1 MCNEAPFRYTSLSN
15 APRAILFRVN
25 DAPDAR
31 ALDDASLA
39 RRIAA
44 APHGGDAEA
53 EAELCRR
60 MAPRLRLY
68 GLRHLRD
75 GHAAADLAQQ
85 VLMMTLERLRAGKLR
100 QPEMLA
106 SFMLGMCRMVVLDL
120 RRTQARRERLL
131 DEFADDVPIADSPG
145 EPRLDH
151 ARLLHCLD
159 GLSERERSVLVLTF
173 YDDRPALAVAREMGL
188 SEGNVRVIRHRG
200 LQRLR
205 DCVTGAGAV
214 A

>member
-1 MCNEAPFRYTSLSN
+1 MKDGPD
-15 APRAILFRVN
+15 PRAF
-25 DAPDAR
+25 
-31 ALDDASLA
+31 DDASLA

-53 EAELCRR
+53 EAELFSR
-60 MAPRLRLY
+60 MAPRVRLY

-75 GHAAADLAQQ
+75 GHAAADLVQQ

-100 QPEMLA
+100 EPEMLA
-106 SFMLGMCRMVVLDL
+106 SFMFGMCRMVVLEL
-120 RRTQARRERLL
+120 RRTHARRERLL
-131 DEFADDVPIADSPG
+131 TEFADDVPIADSSIA
-145 EPRLDH
+145 PRLDH
-151 ARLLHCLD
+151 ERLLHCLD

-173 YDDRPALAVAREMGL
+173 YDDQSALAVAGELGV

-205 DCVTGAGAV
+205 DCVTGAEAT

>member
-1 MCNEAPFRYTSLSN
+1 
-15 APRAILFRVN
+15 
-25 DAPDAR
+25 
-31 ALDDASLA
+31 LA

-44 APHGGDAEA
+44 TPHGGDAEA

-60 MAPRLRLY
+60 MAPRVRFY

-75 GHAAADLAQQ
+75 EHAAADLAQQ

-100 QPEMLA
+100 EPEMLA
-106 SFMLGMCRMVVLDL
+106 SFMLGMCRMVVLES
-120 RRTQARRERLL
+120 RRTYARRERLL
-131 DEFADDVPIADSPG
+131 SEFADDVPFADPSTA
-145 EPRLDH
+145 PRLDH

-173 YDDRPALAVAREMGL
+173 YDDQPALTVARELGL

-205 DCVTGAGAV
+205 DCVTGAEA
-214 A
+214 AA

>member
-1 MCNEAPFRYTSLSN
+1 
-15 APRAILFRVN
+15 VK
-25 DAPDAR
+25 DGPDSR
-31 ALDDASLA
+31 SLDDASLA

-44 APHGGDAEA
+44 ARHGGDVEA

-60 MAPRLRLY
+60 MAPRLRFY
-68 GLRHLRD
+68 GLKHLRD
-75 GHAAADLAQQ
+75 EHAAADLAQQ

-100 QPEMLA
+100 EPEMLA
-106 SFMLGMCRMVVLDL
+106 SFMLGMCRMVVLEL
-120 RRTQARRERLL
+120 RRTYARRERLL
-131 DEFADDVPIADSPG
+131 AEFTDDVPIADSSTA
-145 EPRLDH
+145 PRLDH

-159 GLSERERSVLVLTF
+159 GLAERERSVLVLTF
-173 YDDRPALAVAREMGL
+173 YDEQPALAVARELGL

-205 DCVTGAGAV
+205 DCVTGERAA

>member
-1 MCNEAPFRYTSLSN
+1 MCNEAPFHYTSLSN
-15 APRAILFRVN
+15 AARAILFRVN
-25 DAPDAR
+25 DVPDVR

-44 APHGGDAEA
+44 APDGGDAEA
-53 EAELCRR
+53 EGELCRR

-85 VLMMTLERLRAGKLR
+85 VLMMTLERLRGGKLR

-106 SFMLGMCRMVVLDL
+106 SFMLGTCRMTVLEM
-120 RRTQARRERLL
+120 RRTHARRERLL
-131 DEFADDVPIADSPG
+131 DQFAADVPLADSPS

-151 ARLLHCLD
+151 VRLLRCLD
-159 GLSERERSVLVLTF
+159 GLPERERSVLVLTF

-205 DCVTGAGAV
+205 DCVTGAGA
-214 A
+214 AA